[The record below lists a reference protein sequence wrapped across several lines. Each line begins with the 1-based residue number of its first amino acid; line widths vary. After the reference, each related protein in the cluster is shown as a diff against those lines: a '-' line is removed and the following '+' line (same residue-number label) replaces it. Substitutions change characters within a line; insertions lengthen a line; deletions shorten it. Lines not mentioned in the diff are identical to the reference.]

1 MTALL
6 KNKIDNLKNKTGMKK
21 IILLAILAASS
32 FTLKAQTVN
41 DTPIK
46 DIDVDYV
53 QIVGTTKAF
62 STKLT
67 IQIDFG
73 QRTKFFSTGKET
85 IVKDE
90 DGKALDFNS
99 MIDALN
105 FMSKNG
111 FEFVN
116 AYVMIVSNQYVYNYI
131 LRNKK
136 NKAKG

>member
-1 MTALL
+1 
-6 KNKIDNLKNKTGMKK
+6 MKK
-21 IILLAILAASS
+21 IFLFITLFICAIS
-32 FTLKAQTVN
+32 LKAQTVN
-41 DTPIK
+41 DLPIK
-46 DIDVDYV
+46 DIDVEYV
-53 QIVGTTKAF
+53 QIVGTSKLF

-73 QRTKFFSTGKET
+73 QRTKYFSLGKET

-90 DGKALDFNS
+90 EGKALDFNS

-116 AYVMIVSNQYVYNYI
+116 AYAITMGNQNVYHYL
-131 LRNKK
+131 LRNLK
-136 NKAKG
+136 NKVK

>member
-1 MTALL
+1 M
-6 KNKIDNLKNKTGMKK
+6 KNFIF
-21 IILLAILAASS
+21 LAFFTICS
-32 FTLKAQTVN
+32 FNLKAQTVN
-41 DTPIK
+41 DLPIK
-46 DIDVDYV
+46 DIDVEYV
-53 QIVGTTKAF
+53 QIVGTSRLF

-73 QRTKFFSTGKET
+73 QRTKFFSSGKET
-85 IVKDE
+85 ILKDE

-116 AYVMIVSNQYVYNYI
+116 AYVITVSSQNVYHYL

-136 NKAKG
+136 NKANE

>member
-1 MTALL
+1 
-6 KNKIDNLKNKTGMKK
+6 MKK
-21 IILLAILAASS
+21 IILLLSVILTHAA
-32 FTLKAQTVN
+32 LKAQTVN
-41 DTPIK
+41 DVPIK
-46 DIDVDYV
+46 DIDVDYM
-53 QIVGTTKAF
+53 QIIGTAKLF

-67 IQIDFG
+67 IKIDFG
-73 QRTKFFSTGKET
+73 QRTTLFASGKET

-90 DGKALDFNS
+90 NGKVMDFNS

-116 AYVMIVSNQYVYNYI
+116 AYVFTVNNENVYHYL

-136 NKAKG
+136 THTEE